1 MFTQIRKMINEG
13 VQPVVSTLSDQLS
26 ETFKNVFTPERRRE
40 LPAYNIILVAPFD
53 AEKAEMGRVLVEELG
68 DRVLVEELGDNGCAF
83 DDTQAVVP
91 LAPDVENAAVIYNLP
106 GFYGERSV
114 WTRRLLGLAPISDQT
129 PSDTDSPTVNIGA
142 SVCLVVIDTTMVP
155 LLQAPM
161 EKDFCQL
168 KQVFGKRVVFAGINK
183 TKLESWNRES
193 REGRIEL
200 WKGLLGDSLIYCA
213 LETGEGKEAVI
224 AEMSASIG

>member
-1 MFTQIRKMINEG
+1 MFTQIRRLINEG

-68 DRVLVEELGDNGCAF
+68 DNGCAF

-114 WTRRLLGLAPISDQT
+114 WTRRLPRIST
-129 PSDTDSPTVNIGA
+129 
-142 SVCLVVIDTTMVP
+142 
-155 LLQAPM
+155 
-161 EKDFCQL
+161 
-168 KQVFGKRVVFAGINK
+168 
-183 TKLESWNRES
+183 
-193 REGRIEL
+193 
-200 WKGLLGDSLIYCA
+200 Y
-213 LETGEGKEAVI
+213 
-224 AEMSASIG
+224 